1 MALEIQIT
9 KELVDALNKEVEA
22 VGDKMRNIEIATMKI
37 VDNKVLE
44 VQLSNK
50 PYPVRIALPDET
62 ELLISNKEL
71 INIWV
76 KYMKEMFREYEVGYY
91 NYSDEDGDNLYV
103 RFTVY
108 KKFNDKL
115 MNMITWDFQIRNK
128 KSISIPSDL
137 LKRFVYEKFN
147 VIFVY

>member
-1 MALEIQIT
+1 MALEIT
-9 KELVDALNKEVEA
+9 KEIIDALNEEVET
-22 VGDKMRNIEIATMKI
+22 VGDKMRNIEIATIKI

-50 PYPVRIALPDET
+50 PYPFRVALPDEV

-71 INIWV
+71 VNIWV

-91 NYSDEDGDNLYV
+91 NYYSDEDGDNLYV

-128 KSISIPSDL
+128 KSISIPVDL
-137 LKRFVYEKFN
+137 LKKFIYERFN
-147 VIFVY
+147 IIFVY

>member
-1 MALEIQIT
+1 MALEIT
-9 KELVDALNKEVEA
+9 KEIIDALNEEVET
-22 VGDKMRNIEIATMKI
+22 VGDKMRNIEIATIKI

-50 PYPVRIALPDET
+50 QYPFRVALTDET

-76 KYMKEMFREYEVGYY
+76 KYMKEMFREYEVSYY

-147 VIFVY
+147 IIFVY